1 MVSIAGSKKLKRQ
14 MAPLFW
20 GITRKDKRFVVT
32 VRPGPHP
39 KRESIPAAVLVRD
52 TLGLARTLREA
63 KASLYSGRMKVDG
76 VVRKSLHHG
85 VGLMDVVELDGVG
98 TYRMLPGGGA
108 LLRPVPIDGNGGADR
123 KLCAVTSKTTV
134 RGGRTQIG
142 LHDGRTIILDGGGDS
157 GSGGTAEIRIGDS
170 CLITVPDQKVIET
183 VRLEAGVLAMVVR
196 GTNAGRVGKVV
207 EVRDGT
213 FVLQRMATL
222 DIMDGGSETRRIE
235 IPTSIIMAVGRDRP
249 VIQVAAAGDAGQEK

>member
-52 TLGLARTLREA
+52 TLGLTRTLREA

-76 VVRKSLHHG
+76 IVRKSLHYG
-85 VGLMDVVELDGVG
+85 VGLMDVVELEGVG
-98 TYRMLPGGGA
+98 TYRMLPGGGV
-108 LLRPVPIDGNGGADR
+108 LLRPVPIDGSEDADR
-123 KLCAVTSKTTV
+123 KLCAVTSKTTI

-142 LHDGRTIILDGGGDS
+142 LHDGRSILLQGGGD
-157 GSGGTAEIRIGDS
+157 TAEIRVGDS
-170 CLITVPDQKVIET
+170 CLIGVPGQKVIET

-213 FVLQRMATL
+213 FVLQKMATL
-222 DIMDGGSETRRIE
+222 SIMDGGSETRRIE

-249 VIQVAAAGDAGQEK
+249 VIRLAAGDAGKEQ

>member
-14 MAPLFW
+14 MAPMFW

-39 KRESIPAAVLVRD
+39 KRKSIPAAVLVRD

-63 KASLYSGRMKVDG
+63 KSSLYSGRLRVDG

-85 VGLMDVVELDGVG
+85 VGLMDVVELEGVG
-98 TYRMLPGGGA
+98 AYRMLPGGGA
-108 LLRPVPIDGNGGADR
+108 LLRPVPIGDGDGGEKDR
-123 KLCAVTSKTTV
+123 KLCAVTSKTTI

-142 LHDGRTIILDGGGDS
+142 LHDGRSIILDGGADS
-157 GSGGTAEIRIGDS
+157 VRIGDS
-170 CLITVPDQKVIET
+170 CLIRVPGQEVIET
-183 VRLEAGVLAMVVR
+183 VRLEAGALAMVTR
-196 GTNAGRVGKVV
+196 GANAGRVGKVV

-222 DIMDGGSETRRIE
+222 SIMEGGSETRRIE

-249 VIQVAAAGDAGQEK
+249 VIRVARDAEKGQ

>member
-52 TLGLARTLREA
+52 TLGLVRTLREA
-63 KASLYSGRMKVDG
+63 KASLYSGRVKVDG
-76 VVRKSLHHG
+76 VVRKSLHYG

-108 LLRPVPIDGNGGADR
+108 LLRPVPIDGSGDADR
-123 KLCAVTSKTTV
+123 KLCAVTSKTTI

-142 LHDGRTIILDGGGDS
+142 LHDGRSIILDGGDGD
-157 GSGGTAEIRIGDS
+157 GAAAGIRVGDS
-170 CLITVPDQKVIET
+170 CLIGVPGQKVIET

-222 DIMDGGSETRRIE
+222 SIMDGGSETRRIE

-249 VIQVAAAGDAGQEK
+249 VIQVAAAGDAGKGQ

>member
-52 TLGLARTLREA
+52 TLGLVRTLREA
-63 KASLYSGRMKVDG
+63 KASLFSGRMKVDG
-76 VVRKSLHHG
+76 VVRKSLHYG
-85 VGLMDVVELDGVG
+85 VGLMDVVELEGVG

-108 LLRPVPIDGNGGADR
+108 LLRPVPIDGGEDADR
-123 KLCAVTSKTTV
+123 KLCAVTSKTTI

-142 LHDGRTIILDGGGDS
+142 LHDGRSIILDGGKS
-157 GSGGTAEIRIGDS
+157 GGGTAEIRIGDS
-170 CLITVPDQKVIET
+170 CLIGVPGQNVIET
-183 VRLEAGVLAMVVR
+183 VRLEAGALAMVVR
-196 GTNAGRVGKVV
+196 GTNAGRVGRVV

-222 DIMDGGSETRRIE
+222 SIMDGGSETRRIE

-249 VIQVAAAGDAGQEK
+249 VIRVAAAGDAGKEQ